1 MNQNIQQVG
10 VTEEQFFKLWLN
22 MLQPFLKLRQQ
33 EIDLLAKILYHRH
46 LISDTTSDRSMI
58 DLFLFSSENRK
69 KMRDELKFQVYTF
82 NNTLA
87 ILRKKNLII
96 GKSINKRIVP
106 AIERPFENFKFTYSI
121 DIVNKK
127 PLADVA

>member
-1 MNQNIQQVG
+1 MNHNIQQVG

-22 MLQPFLKLRQQ
+22 MLQPFLRLRQQ

-46 LISDTTSDRSMI
+46 LISEVTTDKSMV
-58 DLFLFSSENRK
+58 DFYLFSSENRK
-69 KMRDELKFQVYTF
+69 KMRGELKFQVYTF

-96 GKSINKRIVP
+96 GKTINKRIIP
-106 AIERPFENFKFTYSI
+106 AIERPFDNFRFTYSI
-121 DIVNKK
+121 DIVTPKVVEN
-127 PLADVA
+127 VA